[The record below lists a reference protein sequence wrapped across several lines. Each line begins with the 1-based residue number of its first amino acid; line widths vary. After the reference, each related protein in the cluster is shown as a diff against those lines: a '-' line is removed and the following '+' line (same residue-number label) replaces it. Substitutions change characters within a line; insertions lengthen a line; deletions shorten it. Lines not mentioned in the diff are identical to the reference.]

1 MLLERWEA
9 KLAVTGVALVI
20 AVGEPR
26 RKLSQVALPDWLT
39 AQRTERLRAGC
50 PAIHQDEFHMSPPHS
65 VSCAWTRVA
74 SRQQRTLQM
83 RSLQRKFIGQPPR
96 LEDGYPVPSRSAQ
109 LEHRAA
115 LGVSSFSRAPG
126 VAEISCMTCST
137 FSCTP

>member
-1 MLLERWEA
+1 MLLERWDG
-9 KLAVTGVALVI
+9 KPAVTGVALVI

-26 RKLSQVALPDWLT
+26 RKFSQVALPDWLT

-74 SRQQRTLQM
+74 SRQQRTLQV

-96 LEDGYPVPSRSAQ
+96 LEDPDTASPREALSLNIGLRLVFRHSR
-109 LEHRAA
+109 ER
-115 LGVSSFSRAPG
+115 LGWPR
-126 VAEISCMTCST
+126 ST
-137 FSCTP
+137 A